1 MIPWTRVVTHP
12 LGLIGFALFLVFSFL
27 AKNRQKKKPAWL
39 APFAYGMAFVTLV
52 GGFGLAYIQTGR
64 PTSKDGG
71 SYQTIGAIQQ
81 NSSGASNSNVAGVQG
96 NVSVTIAPPNQDNRS
111 NGDPLTQEDLITL
124 LRTKATSERVVAE
137 IERRGIA
144 FDMTSDRAKELSAAG
159 ATQGILDALERN
171 GKK

>member
-39 APFAYGMAFVTLV
+39 APLAFGMAFVTLV
-52 GGFGLAYIQTGR
+52 GGFGLAYMQTGR
-64 PTSKDGG
+64 PTSKGG
-71 SYQTIGAIQQ
+71 SYQRIGAIQQ

-111 NGDPLTQEDLITL
+111 NGDPLTLDDLITL
-124 LRTKATSERVVAE
+124 LRTKATSERVVSE

-144 FDMTSDRAKELSAAG
+144 FEMTSDRAKELSAAG
-159 ATQGILDALERN
+159 ATQAILDALERN
-171 GKK
+171 SKK